1 MFVSPMKDYLISL
14 IQPTITISQVKV
26 EFPLT
31 GSRFIGVNSCLQ
43 KLDTILGIIVNNF
56 NNKS

>member
-1 MFVSPMKDYLISL
+1 MKDYLISL
-14 IQPTITISQVKV
+14 IQSAITITQVKV

-43 KLDTILGIIVNNF
+43 KLDTILGIIVNHF